1 MKNLN
6 TLFCVLAFVL
16 VPLFS
21 NAQHD
26 GVKLILDV
34 NHPFF
39 QSLRITLYKNID
51 SSYVIGINRNFSY
64 DSIHHHF
71 KFDNIV
77 FSNKAEFNRLMDKAI
92 NLPVQSILNNLNTT
106 SIYNEATV
114 YTLLIKGFL
123 DLISYSSTAPYD
135 ETEKRHL
142 VEFVELCDEL
152 VRLANLDPDNL
163 LIRKPYT
170 NPRK

>member
-1 MKNLN
+1 MKNVN
-6 TLFCVLAFVL
+6 TLFCVLAFWL

-39 QSLRITLYKNID
+39 QSLRLTLYENID
-51 SSYVIGINRNFSY
+51 SSYVIGINRNFRY
-64 DSIHHHF
+64 DSIQHHY

-77 FSNKAEFNRLMDKAI
+77 FSNKAEFNRLMNKAI
-92 NLPVQSILNNLNTT
+92 NLPVQSILNNLNT
-106 SIYNEATV
+106 SAIYTEATV
-114 YTLLIKGFL
+114 YTLQIKGFV
-123 DLISYSSTAPYD
+123 DAISYSSTQPDD

-142 VEFVELCDEL
+142 EEFVELCDEL
-152 VRLANLDPDNL
+152 IKLANLDSDNL

-170 NPRK
+170 KPRK